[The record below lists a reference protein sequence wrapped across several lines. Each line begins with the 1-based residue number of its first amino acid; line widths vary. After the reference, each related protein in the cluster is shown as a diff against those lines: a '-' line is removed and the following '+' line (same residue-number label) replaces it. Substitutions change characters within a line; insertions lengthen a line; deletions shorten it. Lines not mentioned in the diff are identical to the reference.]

1 MNERRSFTLNLAI
14 GESVSV
20 DRGRVMVT
28 AKDRSGKSVTLSFSA
43 DKDVPINRV
52 TKVTT
57 GAAQAR
63 KGLPV

>member
-1 MNERRSFTLNLAI
+1 MNERRAFTLNLAV
-14 GESVSV
+14 GDSVSV
-20 DRGRVMVT
+20 DRGRVIVT
-28 AKDRSGKSVTLSFSA
+28 VKERSGKSVALSFSA

-63 KGLPV
+63 KGLPA